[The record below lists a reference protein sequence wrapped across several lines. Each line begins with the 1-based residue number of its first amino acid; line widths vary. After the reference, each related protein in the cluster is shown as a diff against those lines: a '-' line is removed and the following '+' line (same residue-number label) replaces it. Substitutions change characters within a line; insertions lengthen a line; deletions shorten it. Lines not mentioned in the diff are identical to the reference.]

1 MDFTWGLVLDLG
13 IISGALLIATVIRAR
28 IRFFQKYLIPN
39 ALTAGFILLLLYN
52 FLFPILNETTGAGI
66 TSVRFGEMVYHLLNI
81 SFIAMT
87 LRKPP
92 EGHTREKSA
101 IFRTSVAVL
110 SQYAVQAFGGLLIT
124 VLFMSTIFPN
134 MFPAFGFLLPLGF
147 VLGPGQAYAIGSG
160 WHSMGFPGAG
170 TVGLT
175 FAAIG
180 FLWACFGGVFLIN
193 YGIRRGWVN
202 KEQIASLRSRDTRTG
217 VFQSHE
223 EKPVGSRLSTET
235 EAIDSMS
242 YHIGI
247 VFFVYLLSYLLLKG
261 ITVLLGLIG
270 PLGNELAVN
279 LWGINFVFSA
289 LVAMLVR
296 FIAVKLKISYTFD
309 NPSLSRI
316 SGLSVDIMVTSAI
329 GAISLV
335 IVGQY
340 LIQILLMSTIA
351 GVLALWLVPWFCS
364 RIFIDHQFH
373 RMLLVYGVST
383 GTMPTGL
390 ALLRVID
397 PNFETPAASDYM
409 FSTGITFMLAIP
421 LILSINLPAYSAT
434 QNNPALLWMAI
445 AVCFGYV
452 VFVVAAFLIISKR
465 RAVRSP
471 STVWYPLSL
480 NNGKAKAS

>member
-1 MDFTWGLVLDLG
+1 MDFTWGLILDLG
-13 IISGALLIATVIRAR
+13 IISVALLIATLIRAR
-28 IRFFQKYLIPN
+28 VRFFQKYLIPN
-39 ALTAGFILLLLYN
+39 ALTAGFILLVLYN
-52 FLFPILNETTGAGI
+52 FLFPAMNSRIGSSV
-66 TSVRFGEMVYHLLNI
+66 TSERFGEMVYHLLNI

-92 EGHTREKSA
+92 EKHTRVKSA
-101 IFRTSVAVL
+101 IFPTSVAVL
-110 SQYAVQAFGGLLIT
+110 SQYAIQTFGGLLIT
-124 VLFMSTIFPN
+124 MLFIATIFPSL
-134 MFPAFGFLLPLGF
+134 FPSFGFLLPLGF

-170 TVGLT
+170 DVGLT

-193 YGIRRGWVN
+193 YGIKRGWVN
-202 KEQIASLRSRDTRTG
+202 RDQIAILKSRDVRTG
-217 VFQSHE
+217 IFQRNE
-223 EKPVGSRLSTET
+223 KKPVGSQLSTET

-242 YHIGI
+242 YHIGL

-261 ITVLLGLIG
+261 LTALLGLIG
-270 PLGNELAVN
+270 PLGYELAVN

-296 FIAVKLKISYTFD
+296 YIAVKLKVSYTFD
-309 NPSLSRI
+309 NASLSRI

-329 GAISLV
+329 GAISLI

-340 LIQILLMSTIA
+340 LIQILFMSTLA
-351 GVLALWLVPWFCS
+351 GIFALWLVPWFCS
-364 RIFIDHQFH
+364 RIFTDHQFH

-409 FSTGITFMLAIP
+409 FSTGITFILAIP
-421 LILSINLPAYSAT
+421 LILSINLPAYSVT
-434 QNNPALLWMAI
+434 QNNPALMWLAL
-445 AVCFGYV
+445 AVCFAYV
-452 VFVVAAFLIISKR
+452 LFVVISFLVISKR
-465 RAVRSP
+465 RAVQAP
-471 STVWYPLSL
+471 KQIWYPLSK
-480 NNGKAKAS
+480 NSGKARAS

>member
-1 MDFTWGLVLDLG
+1 MDFTWGLILDLG
-13 IISGALLIATVIRAR
+13 IISGALLIATYIRAR
-28 IRFFQKYLIPN
+28 VRFFQKYLIPN
-39 ALTAGFILLLLYN
+39 ALTAGFILLILYN
-52 FLFPILNETTGAGI
+52 FLFPLMNESVGSNV
-66 TSVRFGEMVYHLLNI
+66 TSERFGEMVYHLLNI

-92 EGHTREKSA
+92 ENRERVKSA
-101 IFRTSVAVL
+101 IFPTSVAVL
-110 SQYAVQAFGGLLIT
+110 SQYAVQSFGGLLIT
-124 VLFMSTIFPN
+124 IVFISTIFPN
-134 MFPAFGFLLPLGF
+134 LVPAFGFLLPLGF

-202 KEQIASLRSRDTRTG
+202 REQIAVLKSRDVRTG
-217 VFQSHE
+217 VFQDHE
-223 EKPVGSRLSTET
+223 EKPIGSKLSTET

-242 YHIGI
+242 YHIGL

-261 ITVLLGLIG
+261 LTALLSLIG
-270 PLGNELAVN
+270 PLGYELAVN

-289 LVAMLVR
+289 IVAMLVR
-296 FIAVKLKISYTFD
+296 FIAVKLKVSFTFD
-309 NPSLSRI
+309 NHTLSRI
-316 SGLSVDIMVTSAI
+316 SGLSVDVMVTSAI

-335 IVGQY
+335 VVGQY
-340 LIQILLMSTIA
+340 IIQIALMSTIA
-351 GVLALWLVPWFCS
+351 GILALWLVPWFCS
-364 RIFIDHQFH
+364 RIFTDHQFH

-409 FSTGITFMLAIP
+409 FSTGITFLLAIP

-434 QNNPALLWMAI
+434 QNNPALMWTAVG
-445 AVCFGYV
+445 VCFGYV
-452 VFVVAAFLIISKR
+452 LFVIIAFLVISKR
-465 RAVRSP
+465 RAVQSP
-471 STVWYPLSL
+471 SQVWYPLSL
-480 NNGKAKAS
+480 GEGKAKAS